1 MGVRSF
7 MMSYLA
13 TRSVTLADRFHQQ
26 HVGPWLVW
34 EPGEWRPAGSAITTM
49 VSNKESAPKA
59 GDALC
64 FQLGGA
70 PTLQPVRVGRDANC
84 ELVINDATVS
94 RHHVTL
100 HATPVGWEIE
110 AMKDVGVVLDGQT
123 LARGQRR
130 ILRWGAALSLGAVRL
145 SLYDDFGFAARLR
158 S

>member
-13 TRSVTLADRFHQQ
+13 TRSVTLAERFRQQ
-26 HVGPWLVW
+26 HSGPWLVW
-34 EPGEWRPAGSAITTM
+34 EPGEWRPAGAAVTTL
-49 VSNKESAPKA
+49 VSGADNAPKP

-64 FQLGGA
+64 FQLSGLPA
-70 PTLQPVRVGRDANC
+70 LPQVRVGREPSCD
-84 ELVINDATVS
+84 LVINDATVS

-100 HATPVGWEIE
+100 HVTPTGWELE
-110 AMKDVGVVLDGQT
+110 SMKDVGVVLDGEP
-123 LARGQRR
+123 LRRGQRR
-130 ILRWGAALSLGAVRL
+130 VLRWGAALSLGAVRC

>member
-1 MGVRSF
+1 MAVPSF

-13 TRSVTLADRFHQQ
+13 TRSVTLAERFTQQ

-34 EPGEWRPAGSAITTM
+34 EPGSWKPAASAVTTL
-49 VSNKESAPKA
+49 VAGRAHEPAA

-64 FQLGGA
+64 FQLGASGA
-70 PTLQPVRVGRDANC
+70 PRAVRIGREATC

-100 HATPVGWEIE
+100 HASGLGWEIE
-110 AMKDVGVVLDGQT
+110 AVKEIGASLDGKP
-123 LARGQRR
+123 LAKGERR
-130 ILRWGAALSLGAVRL
+130 VLRWGAGLSLGAVRL
-145 SLYDDFGFAARLR
+145 SLYDDFGFATRLR

>member
-13 TRSVTLADRFHQQ
+13 TRSVALADRFPQQ
-26 HVGPWLVW
+26 HAGPWLVW
-34 EPGEWRPAGSAITTM
+34 EPGEWRPAGSAVTTM
-49 VSNKESAPKA
+49 VSGKESEPKA

-64 FQLGGA
+64 FQLGG
-70 PTLQPVRVGRDANC
+70 LSKEIRVGRETACD
-84 ELVINDATVS
+84 LVINDATVS

-110 AMKDVGVVLDGQT
+110 AMKDTGVVLDGQP

-130 ILRWGAALSLGAVRL
+130 VLRWGAALSLGAVRL
-145 SLYDDFGFAARLR
+145 SLYDDFGFVQRLR